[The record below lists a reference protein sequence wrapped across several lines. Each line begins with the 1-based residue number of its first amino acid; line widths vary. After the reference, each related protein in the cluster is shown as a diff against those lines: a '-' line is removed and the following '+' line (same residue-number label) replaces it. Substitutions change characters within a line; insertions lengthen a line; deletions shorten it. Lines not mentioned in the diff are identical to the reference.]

1 MASLIKLSKKL
12 NKKEE
17 IALIDELLTRSVEEI
32 IPSREALKEALL
44 SGKKLTIY
52 IGTDPTGT
60 SLHLGHAKQY
70 MILESFRKLGHKV
83 IFLIGDFTARI
94 GDPTDKS
101 VARKQLTRAEVK
113 KNIKTWLK
121 QVTPIISLK
130 DKKNPVIIKYNHNW
144 LSKLNFEDIVSLSSN
159 FTVQHMLKRDMFERR
174 LEEQKPIYLHE
185 FFYPL
190 MQGYDSVAMN
200 IDMELCGNDQK
211 FNALCGRTLQRKLNN
226 KEKFVFITTLL
237 ANPITGEKMMSKSLG
252 TGVFLDTSP
261 TDMFGSVMA
270 QADESVPQLFT
281 DCTYVSLKE
290 IDEMKSGVSSGEIN
304 PRDIKVRLAKEIVAI
319 YHGWKEAER
328 AAHQFDS
335 VFKHKELPS
344 DIKEVT
350 VSFSSAAITDIL
362 ITANFV
368 SSKSESRR
376 LVEYGGV
383 KINGEK
389 IQDPK
394 KLIVIPKEGII
405 IQAGKR
411 KFAKIIR
418 VSKISLHK
426 V

>member
-1 MASLIKLSKKL
+1 MKLSKKL

>member
-1 MASLIKLSKKL
+1 MKLSKKL
-12 NKKEE
+12 NREEE
-17 IALIDELLTRSVEEI
+17 IILIDELLTRSVEEI
-32 IPSREALKEALL
+32 IPSKEALREVLL

-52 IGTDPTGT
+52 IGTDATGT
-60 SLHLGHAKQY
+60 SLHLGHATNY
-70 MILESFRKLGHKV
+70 IILEKFRQLGHKV

-94 GDPTDKS
+94 GDPTNKDS
-101 VARKQLTRAEVK
+101 ARKQLTRREVK
-113 KNIKTWLK
+113 HNVKTWLK
-121 QVTPIISLK
+121 QIAQVINLK
-130 DKKNPVIIKYNHNW
+130 DRKNPIIIKYNHDW
-144 LSKLNFEDIVSLSSN
+144 LSKLNFEDVVELASN

-174 LEEQKPIYLHE
+174 LNEQKPIHLHE

-200 IDMELCGNDQK
+200 VDMELCGNDQK

-237 ANPITGEKMMSKSLG
+237 ANPVTGEKMMSKSLG

-270 QADESVPQLFT
+270 QSDESMLQLFT
-281 DCTYVSLKE
+281 DCTHVSLKE
-290 IDEMKSGVSSGEIN
+290 INEIKLGLSLELLN

-328 AAHQFDS
+328 SAHQFDS

-344 DIKEVT
+344 DIKEIT
-350 VSFSSAAITDIL
+350 ASFSSSSITDL
-362 ITANFV
+362 LMVAGLA
-368 SSKSESRR
+368 SSKSEARR
-376 LVEYGGV
+376 LIEHGGV

-389 IQDPK
+389 IIDPK
-394 KLIVIPKEGII
+394 KEIVIPKEGIV

-411 KFAKIIR
+411 NFVKILKR
-418 VSKISLHK
+418 
-426 V
+426 